1 MVSLDF
7 DYIVWLDNEV
17 RDPPVKYW
25 LQGDKTES
33 LQRQNVANSFV
44 LPLSLIFF
52 IHQLGR
58 EEIDVNEVISKVP
71 FHYTVLLFFIWLCLL
86 KLFSFLQSE
95 NWDCLHL
102 YSLPIRLTT
111 KDAFISVTL
120 LFVSGSSYP
129 GR

>member
-1 MVSLDF
+1 MSLDF

-17 RDPPVKYW
+17 RDPTVKFW

-33 LQRQNVANSFV
+33 LQRQNVGNSFV
-44 LPLSLIFF
+44 LPPSFIFF

-71 FHYTVLLFFIWLCLL
+71 FHYTVLLFCTWLCLL

-95 NWDCLHL
+95 NWDCLNL

-111 KDAFISVTL
+111 NNAFINVTL
-120 LFVSGSSYP
+120 LFVSGNSYP